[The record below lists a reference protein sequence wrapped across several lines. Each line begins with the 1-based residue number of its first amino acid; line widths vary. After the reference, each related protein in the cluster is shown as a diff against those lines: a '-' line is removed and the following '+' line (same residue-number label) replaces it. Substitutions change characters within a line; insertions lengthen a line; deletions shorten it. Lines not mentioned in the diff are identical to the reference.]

1 LKSRE
6 RAIADRFEN
15 VPKIDYIGTKTK
27 IESLNT
33 QALAE
38 HIDDKFIDFYDN
50 KKNDAM
56 ALGKIIREKQRF
68 PVDKFPDIQQAFPCV
83 IAGLRDYAEF
93 IPLKRGLFDL
103 VIIDEASQVSIAQA
117 LPAIIR
123 AKRVLVLGDRNQ
135 FGNVKT
141 STASQEVNGVYM
153 QDLMKVF
160 SEEFADASQAVK
172 TKINCST
179 SAAACSTSSSR
190 SRISRS
196 N

>member
-1 LKSRE
+1 MLAGEDGPFALLTRLAALKSRE
-6 RAIADRFEN
+6 SAIADRFEK

-68 PVDKFPDIQQAFPCV
+68 PVDKFVDIQQAFPCV

-93 IPLKRGLFDL
+93 IPLERGLFDL

-117 LPAIIR
+117 LPDVLSELVEPGYSGLSTPFSYGALKR
-123 AKRVLVLGDRNQ
+123 AQSLAAHMEGEASLRLV
-135 FGNVKT
+135 
-141 STASQEVNGVYM
+141 GV
-153 QDLMKVF
+153 D
-160 SEEFADASQAVK
+160 
-172 TKINCST
+172 
-179 SAAACSTSSSR
+179 
-190 SRISRS
+190 
-196 N
+196 